1 MKCGRIG
8 GLQYLLDEEPSVSGR
23 TGGVEDWLRGLI
35 YSSSDEQNNVA
46 FEGFQ
51 GSTGSEDRDGG
62 K

>member
-1 MKCGRIG
+1 M
-8 GLQYLLDEEPSVSGR
+8 QYLLDEEPSVSGR
-23 TGGVEDWLRGLI
+23 TGGVEDWLRGPI
-35 YSSSDEQNNVA
+35 YSSSDEQNKVA